1 MAQKDPVC
9 NMMIDE
15 KKVQHV
21 SEVNEQK
28 IYLCSAYCK
37 SQFGQNPS
45 KYEYWVKY
53 FRNSSIR
60 NILSNSLEVPFL
72 SYSFPS
78 NFLLEYR
85 YKRPGKYSHI

>member
-37 SQFGQNPS
+37 SQFG
-45 KYEYWVKY
+45 
-53 FRNSSIR
+53 
-60 NILSNSLEVPFL
+60 
-72 SYSFPS
+72 
-78 NFLLEYR
+78 
-85 YKRPGKYSHI
+85 

>member
-45 KYEYWVKY
+45 KYGY
-53 FRNSSIR
+53 
-60 NILSNSLEVPFL
+60 
-72 SYSFPS
+72 
-78 NFLLEYR
+78 
-85 YKRPGKYSHI
+85 

>member
-78 NFLLEYR
+78 NFLFM
-85 YKRPGKYSHI
+85 